1 MKRHS
6 TIALLAA
13 ILASPMALAVG
24 TGPTHPDNPHGTMP
38 EAGTES
44 TRNPTQAPVP
54 RDTDPRVQGS
64 GQQTSPAEQSVDPRL
79 PGMDG
84 SGSEGSAA
92 GQGDAGSGQQR

>member
-6 TIALLAA
+6 IIALLAA
-13 ILASPMALAVG
+13 VLASPLALAVG
-24 TGPTHPDNPHGTMP
+24 TGPTHPDDPHSTMP
-38 EAGTES
+38 DAGTES

-64 GQQTSPAEQSVDPRL
+64 DPQTPPAEQSVDPRL

-84 SGSEGSAA
+84 SGSEGTA
-92 GQGDAGSGQQR
+92 GQGDAGSEQQR